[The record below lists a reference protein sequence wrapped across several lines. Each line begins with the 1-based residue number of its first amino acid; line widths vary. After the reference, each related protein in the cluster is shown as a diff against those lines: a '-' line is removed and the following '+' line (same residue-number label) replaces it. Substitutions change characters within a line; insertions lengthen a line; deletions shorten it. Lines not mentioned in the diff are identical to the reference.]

1 MWMYADKLSM
11 ISLSNNSI
19 KRRNEL
25 SSEDTLRQ
33 VIESLKSAGRFSI
46 QLDQY
51 ADIANKF
58 PLMLFSMQGYNE
70 TIVDNSIDG

>member
-33 VIESLKSAGRFSI
+33 VIESLKSAGRFFI